1 LAYVLFKF
9 FMGTIDTI
17 GLIQDPYA
25 IIMTLVEGNLSLLAV
40 AIVLLLIASFITP
53 LAIVNFA
60 KKDSFAAG
68 FSIKEILGKISGTYI
83 GIWLLA
89 VVYSLILTRVLGF
102 IPLVGTGI
110 AAFIVLVTTNTWY
123 AEAYSQ
129 A

>member
-1 LAYVLFKF
+1 MAYVLFKF